1 MGCCKNPTTNKKGTK
16 QMSFVLILTFFTY
29 IHGFTEVYVCIE
41 LLISQSSGQNLG
53 FEFIDIQIENKAKP
67 NHNSRKFAIST
78 CLYPEIKK
86 LKQHNAKIL
95 CFSNESEGSKIND
108 IQTPNPYIREFR
120 VPNTFKYTKHKINDI
135 QTPKPY
141 IRVPNTQNKKLQ
153 MKRKKEDNEV

>member
-1 MGCCKNPTTNKKGTK
+1 M
-16 QMSFVLILTFFTY
+16 
-29 IHGFTEVYVCIE
+29 
-41 LLISQSSGQNLG
+41 
-53 FEFIDIQIENKAKP
+53 
-67 NHNSRKFAIST
+67 IST